1 MVSRMETIESR
12 MTKLEEKQEKAEMF
26 DYETTVVV
34 TNLPFERGEDLG
46 KKIDLLVKDGLRVHG
61 LRILRVLRLNSKTDR
76 PGLVKVQLESLD
88 EKIRLLKAKRNLG
101 LTEKYRKIFIRSS
114 QSHAERMAQH
124 NMKMILSVNP
134 DLNKNYRLTG
144 NGKLIPKTNAPPSQ
158 KPFGYRPPDP
168 FVPQNN
174 STPYVNRYSMSPYS
188 EPPSVYLQ

>member
-1 MVSRMETIESR
+1 MDQEIKLMVSRMETIESR

-46 KKIDLLVKDGLRVHG
+46 KKIDLLVKDDLRVHG

-101 LTEKYRKIFIRSS
+101 LTEKYRKK
-114 QSHAERMAQH
+114 A
-124 NMKMILSVNP
+124 
-134 DLNKNYRLTG
+134 
-144 NGKLIPKTNAPPSQ
+144 
-158 KPFGYRPPDP
+158 
-168 FVPQNN
+168 
-174 STPYVNRYSMSPYS
+174 
-188 EPPSVYLQ
+188 